1 MRRPPRVEVGVEEA
15 DPRWRGKR
23 GVVWNWLE
31 LCMTR
36 RPWKSTHLGSVGGW
50 GGGDRGK
57 LEFVLHSWWEVMR
70 NNVIRS

>member
-1 MRRPPRVEVGVEEA
+1 MAGETWCGVGLAGAVQDQKTVEVYTPGV
-15 DPRWRGKR
+15 
-23 GVVWNWLE
+23 
-31 LCMTR
+31 C
-36 RPWKSTHLGSVGGW
+36 GGL